1 VAHVELSLT
10 EAHVPLA
17 RTPDDP
23 DAELSEIL
31 TAPTV
36 PAADPSAGTSFGRWA
51 ATVAAADEAC
61 LVIDAEMRIVAASNA
76 FCTLF
81 GIAELA
87 VAAGLH
93 LMDAGLRLV
102 DFTAAR
108 GELTETEI
116 DKLPPLLAV
125 TSGRLARGLLR
136 VACPEQKGDA
146 TVDAVA
152 TPLIVGDRVA
162 GSLTFFSV
170 V

>member
-1 VAHVELSLT
+1 LAHVELSLT
-10 EAHVPLA
+10 EAFVPPA
-17 RTPDDP
+17 RTPYDP

-36 PAADPSAGTSFGRWA
+36 PNGEPATGTSFSRWA

-61 LVIDAEMRIVAASNA
+61 LVIDAELRIVAASGA
-76 FCTLF
+76 CCTLF
-81 GIAELA
+81 GIGDPM
-87 VAAGLH
+87 AATGLH
-93 LMDAGLRLV
+93 LLDAGLRLV

-116 DKLPPLLAV
+116 DKIPPLLAL

-136 VACPEQKGDA
+136 VTCPEKKGDA

-152 TPLIVGDRVA
+152 TPLIAGDRVA

>member
-10 EAHVPLA
+10 EAFVPLA
-17 RTPDDP
+17 RTPYDP

-36 PAADPSAGTSFGRWA
+36 PTADAATGTSFSRWA

-61 LVIDAEMRIVAASNA
+61 LVIDAEMRIVAASDPC
-76 FCTLF
+76 CTLF
-81 GIAELA
+81 GIGDPAAA
-87 VAAGLH
+87 VGLH

-108 GELTETEI
+108 GELAETEI

-136 VACPEQKGDA
+136 VTCPAQKGDA

-152 TPLIVGDRVA
+152 TPLIVGDQVA